1 MMTKLLK
8 PGDVA
13 DRLAVAPA
21 TVRRWIFDGRL
32 PTVRV
37 GAAVRIREEDLEALV
52 RMGYT
57 PIQAKVRR
65 KG

>member
-1 MMTKLLK
+1 MMTRLLK
-8 PGDVA
+8 TVEVA
-13 DRLAVAPA
+13 QRLALSPA
-21 TVRRWIFDGRL
+21 TIRRWILDRRL

-57 PIQAKVRR
+57 PVRR
-65 KG
+65 GVAGK